1 MATTH
6 SDLRPIILR
15 GKISGP
21 KLRQGTLFVQ
31 QQHVILIAE
40 EIGRWPSQQDHI
52 ATIALNLKSGN
63 TFTLLIPFSY
73 IDNTT
78 IHDPTV
84 ISPLYQPLFLFEAI
98 DYYRRI
104 TKLPLPC
111 PPAKSPV

>member
-6 SDLRPIILR
+6 SDLHPIILH

-21 KLRQGTLFVQ
+21 KLCQGTLFVQ
-31 QQHVILIAE
+31 QQHVVLITE

-52 ATIALNLKSGN
+52 ATIVLNLKSGN